1 MSTPPFVVKPVNWHV
16 SREALQTIR
25 RTVFIEEQNV
35 PEELEWDDAD
45 ERSYHVLAC
54 TPENVAIGTGRLLLS
69 CEVGRMAVLKE
80 WRRRGVGSAILKVL
94 LHLAKKEGCGTIE
107 LNAQTH
113 AIGFYEKHGF
123 VATGREFLDAGILH
137 RRMQIR
143 L

>member
-1 MSTPPFVVKPVNWHV
+1 MSSPPFVVKPVNWDV
-16 SREALQTIR
+16 SREALRAIR
-25 RTVFIEEQNV
+25 RVVFVEEQNV

-54 TPENVAIGTGRLLLS
+54 TPDNLAIGTGRLLLN
-69 CEVGRMAVLKE
+69 CEVGRMAVLRE
-80 WRRRGVGSAILKVL
+80 WRRRGVGSAILKAL
-94 LHLAKKEGCGTIE
+94 LRLAEKEGCGTVE

-123 VATGREFLDAGILH
+123 AAVGREFLDAGILH
-137 RRMQIR
+137 RRMQIK